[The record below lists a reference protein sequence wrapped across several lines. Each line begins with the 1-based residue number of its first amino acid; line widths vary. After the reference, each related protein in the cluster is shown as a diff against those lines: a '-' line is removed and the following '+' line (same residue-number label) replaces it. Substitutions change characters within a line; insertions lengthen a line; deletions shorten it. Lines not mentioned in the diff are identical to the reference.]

1 MNIRNII
8 KTITVAGCLLA
19 TTQAIAE
26 VRWGVASEPY
36 PPFASKGADGK
47 WVGWEIEIGDA
58 LCAAMNE
65 ECSWVEVSWDGI
77 IPALQS
83 KKFDAI
89 VASMSITE
97 NRMKVINFSDKYY
110 QTPAVVVAPK
120 SSDIT
125 ASAEGVSG
133 KVVGVQIST
142 THAAFAEKHFSAT
155 ADSIKP
161 YQTADERNQDLVSGR
176 VDAIIGD
183 SLAVSKFLES
193 ETGACCE
200 IKGEVSDVAVYGPG
214 IGAGLR
220 KEDTELR
227 DKINAAI
234 EKIRADG
241 TYEAISSKYFD
252 FDIFGG

>member
-1 MNIRNII
+1 MKIRNII
-8 KTITVAGCLLA
+8 KTVAVAGGLLA
-19 TTQAIAE
+19 ATQAVAE

-36 PPFASKGADGK
+36 PPFASKGADGE
-47 WVGWEIEIGDA
+47 WIGWEIEIGNA

-97 NRMKVINFSDKYY
+97 DRMKVISFSNKYY

-120 SSDIT
+120 SSDIK
-125 ASAEGVSG
+125 ASPEGVAG

-142 THAAFAEKHFSAT
+142 THASYADKHFSGSV
-155 ADSIKP
+155 DSIKP
-161 YQTADERNQDLVSGR
+161 YQSADERNQDLVSGR
-176 VDAIIGD
+176 IDAMIGD
-183 SLAVSKFLES
+183 SLAISKFLAGES
-193 ETGACCE
+193 GQCCE
-200 IKGEVSDVAVYGPG
+200 IKGEVTDLAVYGPG
-214 IGAGLR
+214 IGVGLR

-227 DKINAAI
+227 DKINTAI

-241 TYEAISSKYFD
+241 TYEAISENYFD
-252 FDIFGG
+252 FDIFGE